1 MDSKEKVVAI
11 ESWQKSNMHPLTCGN
26 CCRVLSPMV
35 NSFDEV
41 VLFCNNCGLIQSS
54 VPRIVYQRYKEI
66 KENKRESKRKEGNR

>member
-11 ESWQKSNMHPLTCGN
+11 ESWQKSDMHPLTCGN

-54 VPRIVYQRYKEI
+54 VPKIVYRRYKEI